1 MHDLE
6 VLYGNEILDNSH
18 DIEYCINTVES
29 PLVVYVPKDIDYA
42 EFKYQAKFC
51 QDKIVELK
59 RHSLSNVETKM
70 GRYLDLQL
78 ELQLIQHG
86 IIRSVPQDIANAIT
100 FQLMDSVNTDGRGRK
115 DSSKS
120 KSKNGNSRADRQR
133 RYEQMLRDSNPK
145 AAKKHYSSQAKN
157 TQLANSGFV

>member
-51 QDKIVELK
+51 
-59 RHSLSNVETKM
+59 
-70 GRYLDLQL
+70 
-78 ELQLIQHG
+78 
-86 IIRSVPQDIANAIT
+86 
-100 FQLMDSVNTDGRGRK
+100 
-115 DSSKS
+115 
-120 KSKNGNSRADRQR
+120 
-133 RYEQMLRDSNPK
+133 
-145 AAKKHYSSQAKN
+145 
-157 TQLANSGFV
+157 